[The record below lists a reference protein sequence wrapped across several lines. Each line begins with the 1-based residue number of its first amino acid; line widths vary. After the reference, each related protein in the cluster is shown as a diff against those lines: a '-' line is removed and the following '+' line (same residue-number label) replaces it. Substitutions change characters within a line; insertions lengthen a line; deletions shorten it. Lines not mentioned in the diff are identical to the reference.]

1 MYDKS
6 IWLKSL
12 HNLFKIREGLS
23 SEQAYRLLIDN
34 IDMLDNAFDGGY
46 SPETVYEEWDE
57 YNV

>member
-12 HNLFKIREGLS
+12 HNLFKIREFMT

-34 IDMLDNAFDGGY
+34 IDMLDNAFDGGH